1 MLGTTAAFF
10 SRRRSLFLLAC
21 AVLLGRTLSSC
32 SPVPSPRLASP
43 RLLFTCLFFRGDL
56 KQALKCY
63 ARTRDYC
70 TTNRHSA
77 EMCLH
82 VIEVRAI
89 FQHFWMCL

>member
-1 MLGTTAAFF
+1 M
-10 SRRRSLFLLAC
+10 SYLADLC
-21 AVLLGRTLSSC
+21 GS
-32 SPVPSPRLASP
+32 
-43 RLLFTCLFFRGDL
+43 FFRGDL

-82 VIEVRAI
+82 VIEVIMEGGLPSHLVVASTVTHGAYDI
-89 FQHFWMCL
+89 QT